1 MQRLHPIYLGFA
13 ILAIAGFL
21 AVPAAPAEESGT
33 DKKAARELVIGPDDS
48 ITIVALNCEEV
59 SKTWRVGTSG
69 ELNLPMAGTIQAA
82 GMTVK
87 QFENT
92 VAERLKKFLVNPQ
105 VTAYVS
111 DLRSQPVTITGAV
124 DKPGV
129 YQIAGDKTLFEA
141 LLMAG
146 GPKGAGPTVS
156 LRRSTASGP
165 IGIPGVKEYQD
176 NGYEFVELELPDVM
190 SAHGDKAK
198 IGVLPNDLISVSNA
212 RPQRFVYISGEVN
225 RPGAVE
231 LVSQDAV
238 SLLKVLA
245 VAGGDTPN
253 ANLKQTMIMHL
264 NADGSQA
271 SAQTIIDL
279 KKIKDGKAQDLS
291 LSAGDVVVISSSG
304 LKTTLHGAVSAAM
317 STGIS
322 SSILVLARI

>member
-1 MQRLHPIYLGFA
+1 MIRLHPTKLGLA
-13 ILAIAGFL
+13 LLAIGLFL
-21 AVPAAPAEESGT
+21 AVPAAPADDSGS
-33 DKKAARELVIGPDDS
+33 DKKATRELVIGPDDS
-48 ITIVALNCEEV
+48 ITIVALNCEQV

-69 ELNLPMAGTIQAA
+69 DLNLPMAGRIQAA

-87 QFENT
+87 QFEQT
-92 VAERLKKFLVNPQ
+92 VADRLKKFLIDPQ
-105 VTAYVS
+105 VTAFVAEQ
-111 DLRSQPVTITGAV
+111 RSQPVTITGAV

-129 YQIAGDKTLFEA
+129 YQIAGDKNLFEA

-156 LRRSTASGP
+156 LRRSAALGP

-176 NGYEFVELELPDVM
+176 DGYEFVELELPDVM
-190 SAHGDKAK
+190 SARGDKAT
-198 IGVLPNDLISVSNA
+198 IAVLPNDLISVSPA
-212 RPQRFVYISGEVN
+212 KPQRFVYISGEVN

-245 VAGGDTPN
+245 VAGGETPN
-253 ANLKQTMIMHL
+253 ANIKQVTIMHL

-271 SAQTIIDL
+271 SAQMVIDL
-279 KKIKDGKAQDLS
+279 DKIKHNKAQDLS
-291 LSAGDVVVISSSG
+291 LSAGDVVVIATSG
-304 LKTTLHGAVSAAM
+304 LKSTLHSAVSAAM
-317 STGIS
+317 STGVS

>member
-1 MQRLHPIYLGFA
+1 MIRLHPTSLGLA
-13 ILAIAGFL
+13 LLAIGVFL
-21 AVPAAPAEESGT
+21 AVPATPAEDSGA

-48 ITIVALNCEEV
+48 ITIVALNCDPI

-69 ELNLPMAGTIQAA
+69 DLNLPMAGTIQAS

-87 QFENT
+87 QFEET
-92 VAERLKKFLVNPQ
+92 VASRLKKFIIDPQ

-129 YQIAGDKTLFEA
+129 YQIAGDKNLFEV

-146 GPKGAGPTVS
+146 GPKGSGPMVS
-156 LRRSTASGP
+156 LRRSVALGP
-165 IGIPGVKEYQD
+165 IGIPGVKEYKD
-176 NGYEFVELELPDVM
+176 DGYEFVELELSEVM
-190 SAHGDKAK
+190 SARGDKAT
-198 IGVLPNDLISVSNA
+198 IPVLPNDLISVSPA

-245 VAGGDTPN
+245 IAGGNTPN

-271 SAQTIIDL
+271 AGQTMIDL
-279 KKIKDGKAQDLS
+279 KKIKEGKAMDLT
-291 LSAGDVVVISSSG
+291 LSAGDVVILSTSG
-304 LKTTLHGAVSAAM
+304 LKSTLREAVSAVM
-317 STGIS
+317 NTGVS

>member
-1 MQRLHPIYLGFA
+1 LAL
-13 ILAIAGFL
+13 LAIGVFL
-21 AVPAAPAEESGT
+21 SVPAAPAEDSGS
-33 DKKAARELVIGPDDS
+33 DKKALRELVIGPDDS
-48 ITIVALNCEEV
+48 ITIVALNCEQV

-69 ELNLPMAGTIQAA
+69 DLNLPMAGRIQAA

-87 QFENT
+87 QFEET
-92 VAERLKKFLVNPQ
+92 VAERLKKFIIDPQ

-129 YQIAGDKTLFEA
+129 YQIAGDKNLFEV

-156 LRRSTASGP
+156 LRRSAALGK
-165 IGIPGVKEYQD
+165 IGIPGAKEYQD
-176 NGYEFVELELPDVM
+176 DGYEFVELALADVM
-190 SAHGDKAK
+190 SARGDKATMP
-198 IGVLPNDLISVSNA
+198 VLPNDLISVSPA
-212 RPQRFVYISGEVN
+212 QSQRFVYISGEVN

-245 VAGGDTPN
+245 VAGGNTPN
-253 ANLKQTMIMHL
+253 ANLKQTIIMHL

-271 SAQTIIDL
+271 SGQTIIDL
-279 KKIKDGKAQDLS
+279 KKIKSGKAQDLA
-291 LSAGDVVVISSSG
+291 LSAGDVVIVATSG
-304 LKTTLHGAVSAAM
+304 LKSTLRDAVSAVM
-317 STGIS
+317 NSGVS